1 MSDILNRLVWKIVRE
16 PEQEFI
22 QLLSSSDS
30 FPQLRLYGPD
40 LEDDYELGHVQW
52 ELMRQLHDFLNYGTA
67 LPDWVQQLYRVSEVE
82 AADSSGIRLVA
93 SGPYVATKR
102 ITQFELASPE
112 AQDTRA
118 RLMDYLLLQS

>member
-16 PEQEFI
+16 PGQEFI
-22 QLLSSSDS
+22 QLLSSADS

-40 LEDDYELGHVQW
+40 LTDDYELGRVQW
-52 ELMRQLHDFLNYGTA
+52 ELMRQLHDFLNHGTV

-82 AADSSGIRLVA
+82 AADSTGVRLVA
-93 SGPYVATKR
+93 CGPYVKTKR
-102 ITQFELASPE
+102 IAQFELASPE

-118 RLMDYLLLQS
+118 RLMDYLLLPV